1 MAKNKP
7 SDSSS
12 KDETKRPESVMVA
25 YRDRLKILKQAQEYS
40 AKGEVPKA
48 VEKYSHY
55 LGILA
60 TYYKVT
66 EATLTPKVFDAQ
78 KDITEMLLISHAYW
92 DLAKSYDRSPKLQ
105 KECIRC
111 LGQFIQFT
119 IGHKFQHV
127 NAQMLKKFLKSNK
140 VYNRKPFEQ
149 ALNRINVESKACYIA
164 TYAFPN
170 NNKGILDDLRAFKYI
185 LAKSE
190 FGLRLIDIYY
200 TYSSRFVSQLSIY
213 PRAGKVIDIVFLK
226 PILIIL
232 HKIIKK
238 VI

>member
-1 MAKNKP
+1 MAK
-7 SDSSS
+7 S
-12 KDETKRPESVMVA
+12 KDKNIDENKRPDNIVNA
-25 YRDRLKILKQAQEYS
+25 YRERLKILKQAQEYS

-60 TYYKVT
+60 SYYRTT
-66 EATLTPKVFDAQ
+66 EAQLSPKVFDVQ

-119 IGHKFQHV
+119 LGHKFQHV

-149 ALNRINVESKACYIA
+149 ALHRINIESKACFIA
-164 TYAFPN
+164 TLSYPN
-170 NNKGILDDLRAFKYI
+170 NEFNILNDLRSLKQKIVVHEYGYRAVDFYYFISTNLVNFLDDRPKLSSFLTRFIFRPALR
-185 LAKSE
+185 
-190 FGLRLIDIYY
+190 
-200 TYSSRFVSQLSIY
+200 
-213 PRAGKVIDIVFLK
+213 
-226 PILIIL
+226 IIHSVVTKAL
-232 HKIIKK
+232 
-238 VI
+238 

>member
-1 MAKNKP
+1 MAKA
-7 SDSSS
+7 
-12 KDETKRPESVMVA
+12 KDKNIDENKRPDNIVNA
-25 YRDRLKILKQAQEYS
+25 YRERLKILKQAQEYS

-60 TYYKVT
+60 SYYRTT
-66 EATLTPKVFDAQ
+66 EAQLSPKVFDVQ

-119 IGHKFQHV
+119 LGHKFQHV

-149 ALNRINVESKACYIA
+149 ALHRINVESKACFIA
-164 TYAFPN
+164 TLAYPSNEFN
-170 NNKGILDDLRAFKYI
+170 ILTDLRSLKQKIVVHKLGYQAVDLYYFFSTNLVNFLDNKPKLSSFLTTFVFRPSLRI
-185 LAKSE
+185 IHSVVAKT
-190 FGLRLIDIYY
+190 L
-200 TYSSRFVSQLSIY
+200 
-213 PRAGKVIDIVFLK
+213 
-226 PILIIL
+226 
-232 HKIIKK
+232 
-238 VI
+238 

>member
-1 MAKNKP
+1 MVKTKAKDNV
-7 SDSSS
+7 SD
-12 KDETKRPESVMVA
+12 DTKRPDNVVNA
-25 YRDRLKILKQAQEYS
+25 YRERLKLLKQAQEFS
-40 AKGEVPKA
+40 AKGEIPKA

-60 TYYKVT
+60 SYYRVT
-66 EATLTPKVFDAQ
+66 EPQLSPKVFDVQ

-119 IGHKFQHV
+119 LGHKFQHL

-149 ALNRINVESKACYIA
+149 ALHRINVESKACYIA
-164 TYAFPN
+164 TLAYPN
-170 NNKGILDDLRAFKYI
+170 DENHILTDFRAIKQKIVLHKLGFKFVDTYYFLSSNLVSFLENKPRLSYI
-185 LAKSE
+185 CTHFIFRPVL
-190 FGLRLIDIYY
+190 
-200 TYSSRFVSQLSIY
+200 
-213 PRAGKVIDIVFLK
+213 KVIHNVVTRL
-226 PILIIL
+226 
-232 HKIIKK
+232 
-238 VI
+238 V